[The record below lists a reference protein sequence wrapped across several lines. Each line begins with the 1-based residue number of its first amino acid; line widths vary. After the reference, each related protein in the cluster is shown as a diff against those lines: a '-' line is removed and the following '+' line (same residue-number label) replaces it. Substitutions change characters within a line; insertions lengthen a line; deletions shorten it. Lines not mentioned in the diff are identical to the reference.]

1 MTELMRRRRALMG
14 AGGSADPNILF
25 EWKPSD
31 GLSNIEIGASSG
43 SPSYDLMDDCIR
55 WHVLTQWIGQY
66 IQPKTPVVWD
76 GDFEVEVEIKAPYL
90 SLNVYVYTRL
100 ISNLNGRIILNVG
113 NKTISI
119 SGGSTISVGTISAGK
134 LSISL
139 NRTTNQLVGKYIRES
154 TTTQVEG
161 TLPSE
166 PSGNRYLLYMEGGN
180 NNAYVDITHIVARKV
195 VQP

>member
-14 AGGSADPNILF
+14 VGGSSDPNILF

-31 GLSNIEIGASSG
+31 GLSNIEIGTSSG
-43 SPSYDLMDDCIR
+43 NPRYDLMDDRIR
-55 WHVLTQWIGQY
+55 FYVLSGWIGQY

-90 SLNVYVYTRL
+90 ALNVYVYTRL
-100 ISNLNGRIILNVG
+100 ISNLNGRIVFNSG
-113 NKTISI
+113 NKTLSI
-119 SGGSTISVGTISAGK
+119 TGGPTNSFGIISAGK

-139 NRTTNQLVGKYIRES
+139 NRTTNKLVGKYIQES

-166 PSGNRYLLYMEGGN
+166 PSANLYILYMEGGN
-180 NNAYVDITHIVARKV
+180 SNGYVDITHIIVRKAV
-195 VQP
+195 